1 MNLLRIAV
9 FTMFISLVLGFS
21 SCREGSAAS
30 GKADGAELYKKHCRL
45 CHGVDGTLGLSG
57 AADLSRSAL
66 SPEDSRRVSESGR
79 RTMQA
84 FGGVLSEEE
93 IRAVTDYVISL
104 RK

>member
-1 MNLLRIAV
+1 MKLLKFAA
-9 FTMFISLVLGFS
+9 FTMFIFFILAFS
-21 SCREGSAAS
+21 SCREGSARN
-30 GKADGAELYKKHCRL
+30 GKADGAEVYKKHCRL

-66 SPEDSRRVSESGR
+66 SPRDTRRVIESGR

-84 FGGVLSEEE
+84 FDGVLNEEE

>member
-1 MNLLRIAV
+1 
-9 FTMFISLVLGFS
+9 MFIFFTFGFS
-21 SCREGSAAS
+21 SCRKGSTGN
-30 GKADGAELYKKHCRL
+30 GKAEGAEVYKKHCRL

-57 AADLSRSAL
+57 AADLSHSAL
-66 SPEDSRRVSESGR
+66 SPEDTRRVIESGR